1 MLYVVKQKLNLKAPE
16 ICSIMIIFQSQKFD
30 RMNSCFPRIILFSFI
45 MLILNDSGA
54 FSQRT
59 DKLMMSAAR
68 KLKKWDNPLISWEHI
83 AIPKLDSFKI
93 MEGERKISLF
103 FAPQLSYYPFREE
116 SCNEFRQ
123 SLGNSLGRKFG
134 NYDLEI
140 VTNGYD
146 LYQLVPN
153 YFRKSIPVDSSRF
166 PGNVI
171 EKKTLVRNI
180 DRLYPGKGLS
190 GNTIALWH
198 SHGYYFEMSLDRW
211 EYQRAKLFGTVEDI
225 SVMGYVIPYLTKMLE
240 NAGALVFLP
249 RERDVQIN
257 EVIVDNDWSTGKSEL
272 FLMPDPA
279 IERIKEG
286 FLLTDTL
293 FTGLNPFRK
302 GTSLR
307 IRNDSAIY
315 IPDIPEKGSYSVYI
329 SYPLIEDN
337 CSSVRY
343 TVNHSGGST
352 RFIVDQTI
360 GGETWIWLGSFVFEK
375 GKNIDRGSVTV
386 KREGNGNGMIAL
398 DAVRFGGGMGNVAR
412 RPSEEIIKNQQSA
425 QDKGSGT
432 VQTNPVGENEFR
444 WKLSGKPRFL
454 EGSRYYLQYAGMP
467 DTLVYSPNNYK
478 NDYNDDYQSRSLWV
492 NYLINSPFAKE
503 KDHEGKGLGIPVD
516 LSLAFHT
523 DAGTTPGDSIIG
535 TLAIYSTAAD
545 NGKFPDGTSRMASRD
560 LSDIVQTQII
570 EDLRQVYNPGWTRRG
585 LWDRP
590 YHEARRPN
598 VPAMLLELLSHQNL
612 ADQKY
617 GLDPEFRFNVS
628 RSVYKGIL
636 KYLAYTENRD
646 YIVQPLPVKNLAI
659 VPLKGKTFRLSWK
672 PSVDENEPTSLPDRY
687 MVYKRIGESGFDNGT
702 MTDKTEFEFEIDSCN
717 TIYSFKV
724 TAVNDGGESFDS
736 EVLSA
741 GINGKN
747 ANNILIVNGFDRL
760 SGPSYFDN
768 GNMAGISWWD
778 DRGVADHYDFINIG
792 DQYDFNRNN
801 PWLDDDSPGWGAS
814 YSDNSGRIVAGNTF
828 DYPYIHGK
836 AVMEAGFS
844 FFSVSDEYF
853 CSTDIDNSLYNAVD
867 LIFGEEKSTS
877 FFGDTARI
885 KFRIYTTEF
894 MNRIKKITE
903 DGKDIFM
910 TGSYVGTD
918 LLNCT
923 DSTAIKFAGEYLH
936 FMPRT
941 GHAVKL
947 GGFFATDYVSK
958 YFTGNFHFN
967 TNFSDKIYQVEAPD
981 AIEPSGQDAMCAFRY
996 SETNASAGILY
1007 KGKYRTVILGFPF
1020 ETIDNEEER
1029 IILMKQVLRFFE

>member
-1 MLYVVKQKLNLKAPE
+1 
-16 ICSIMIIFQSQKFD
+16 MIIFQSQKYV
-30 RMNSCFPRIILFSFI
+30 RMKSYFLRILVFSVILLTLS
-45 MLILNDSGA
+45 DSEA

-59 DKLMMSAAR
+59 EKLRMIASGKLR
-68 KLKKWDNPLISWEHI
+68 KWENPLTSWQHI
-83 AIPKLDSFKI
+83 AVPKLDSLKI
-93 MEGERKISLF
+93 LEKKRKITLY

-123 SLGNSLGRKFG
+123 SLGNSLGRKFR
-134 NYDLEI
+134 NYDLEVI
-140 VTNGYD
+140 TNNYD
-146 LYQLVPN
+146 LDQLVPN

-166 PGNVI
+166 PVTMV
-171 EKKTLVRNI
+171 EKKTLVRNM
-180 DRLYPGKGLS
+180 DRIYPDKGLS
-190 GNTIALWH
+190 GNIIALWH
-198 SHGYYFEMSLDRW
+198 SHGYYFEMNLDRW

-225 SVMGYVIPYLTKMLE
+225 SVMAYVVPYLTRMLE
-240 NAGALVFLP
+240 NAGATVFLP

-257 EVIVDNDWSTGKSEL
+257 EVIVDNDWSTGRSEL
-272 FLMPDPA
+272 FLLPDPD
-279 IERIKEG
+279 IERVKEG

-293 FTGLNPFRK
+293 FTGSNPFRN

-307 IRNDSAIY
+307 IRNDSATY
-315 IPDIPEKGSYSVYI
+315 IPDIPDKGSYSVYI

-343 TVNHSGGST
+343 TVNHTGGST

-360 GGETWIWLGSFVFEK
+360 GGETWIWLGTFIFEK
-375 GKNIDRGSVTV
+375 GKNIDLGSVTV
-386 KREGNGNGMIAL
+386 KREGNVSGLIAL
-398 DAVRFGGGMGNVAR
+398 DAVKFGGGMGNVAR
-412 RPSEEIIKNQQSA
+412 RPSAEIIKNQQSA
-425 QDKGSGT
+425 TDKDSGK
-432 VQTNPVGENEFR
+432 VQANPITENEFS

-492 NYLINSPFAKE
+492 NYLIDNPFTEE
-503 KDHEGKGLGIPVD
+503 KDRGAKGLGIPVD

-523 DAGTTPGDSIIG
+523 DAGVTPGDSIIG
-535 TLAIYSTAAD
+535 TLAIYSTATDSA
-545 NGKFPDGTSRMASRD
+545 KFPDGTSRMASRD
-560 LSDIVQTQII
+560 LSDIVQTEITKDIRQI
-570 EDLRQVYNPGWTRRG
+570 YNAKWTRRG
-585 LWDRP
+585 IWDRP
-590 YHEARRPN
+590 YYEARRPD

-617 GLDPEFRFNVS
+617 GLDPAFRFDVS

-646 YIVQPLPVKNLAI
+646 YIVQPLPVKDLAL

-672 PSVDENEPTSLPDRY
+672 PSADENEPASMPDRY
-687 MVYKRIGESGFDNGT
+687 LVYKRTGESGFDNGT
-702 MTDKTEFEFEIDSCN
+702 ITDKNEFEFEIDSLN

-741 GINGKN
+741 GINEKN
-747 ANNILIVNGFDRL
+747 AGNVLIVNGFDRI
-760 SGPSYFDN
+760 SGPSWFDN
-768 GNMAGISWWD
+768 GNMAGISWWE

-792 DQYDFNRNN
+792 DQYDFNRQN

-814 YSDNSGRIVAGNTF
+814 YSDNSGRVVAGNTF

-836 AVMEAGFS
+836 AVMAAGYS

-853 CSTDIDNSLYNAVD
+853 CSSDIDNSIYNAVD
-867 LIFGEEKSTS
+867 LILGEEKSTS
-877 FFGDTARI
+877 FFGDTSRI
-885 KFRIYTTEF
+885 RFSIYTPEF
-894 MNRIKKITE
+894 MNKIKEITANA
-903 DGKDIFM
+903 KDIFM
-910 TGSYVGTD
+910 SGSYVGSD
-918 LLNCT
+918 LLSST

-947 GGFFATDYVSK
+947 GGLYATDNVLQYFNGK
-958 YFTGNFHFN
+958 YHFN
-967 TNFSDKIYQVEAPD
+967 TDFSGKIYQVEAPD
-981 AIEPSGQDAMCAFRY
+981 AIEPSGSGAICAFRY
-996 SETNASAGILY
+996 SETNASAGVLY
-1007 KGKYRTVILGFPF
+1007 KGKYRSVIMGFPF
-1020 ETIDNEEER
+1020 ETIINEEER
-1029 IILMKQVLRFFE
+1029 AVFMKQVLRFFEK